1 MYRGGMAKQMT
12 LFEEILKAA
21 KECGGYTHLNGDISF
36 TPQELAAF
44 ASRIRLEVL
53 NQSGVAHLSV
63 VQPVRAAINPSRHP
77 DNIPLI
83 RKRV

>member
-1 MYRGGMAKQMT
+1 MGKSMT

-53 NQSGVAHLSV
+53 DQSRVAHLAV
-63 VQPVRAAINPSRHP
+63 VETVRAAVNPPRHP